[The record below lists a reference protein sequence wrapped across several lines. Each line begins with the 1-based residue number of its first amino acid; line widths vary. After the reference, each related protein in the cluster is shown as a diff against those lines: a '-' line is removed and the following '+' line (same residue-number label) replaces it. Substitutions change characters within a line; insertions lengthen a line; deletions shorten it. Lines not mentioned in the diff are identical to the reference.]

1 MLGIVL
7 SPAGQVPNS
16 FPYGVGYSYGGNGT
30 FMCPDD
36 PQQYRRGE
44 AGFYGDT
51 PLGAPIQEGTIVAG
65 LLPHAIANRG
75 LVSKWREKSMLK
87 KAGLGSSIPSD
98 HQLYQTYGFIPHMTG
113 WVASKQGYAQSPWYV
128 KNYRPGPLPGNGFAG
143 PQIRGLGDLSP
154 DTSAVLSAMNQQNT
168 KMFTLTL
175 VSALAVSISA
185 VVAIVRN
192 ARALGLST

>member
-7 SPAGQVPNS
+7 APYGQIPGS

-30 FMCPDD
+30 FMCPED
-36 PQQYRRGE
+36 PQHYRRGE
-44 AGFYGDT
+44 AGFYSDT
-51 PLGAPIQEGTIVAG
+51 PLGAPMQENVLIAG
-65 LLPHAIANRG
+65 LLPHAVANRG
-75 LVSKWREKSMLK
+75 LLSKWRERSILK

-98 HQLYQTYGFIPHMTG
+98 HQLYNTYGFIPHMTG
-113 WVASKQGYAQSPWYV
+113 WVASKQGYAQSPWYL

-143 PQIRGLGDLSP
+143 PGLGDVNA
-154 DTSAVLSAMNQQNT
+154 DTAAVLDAMSKQNA

-175 VSALAVSISA
+175 VTTLAVSISA